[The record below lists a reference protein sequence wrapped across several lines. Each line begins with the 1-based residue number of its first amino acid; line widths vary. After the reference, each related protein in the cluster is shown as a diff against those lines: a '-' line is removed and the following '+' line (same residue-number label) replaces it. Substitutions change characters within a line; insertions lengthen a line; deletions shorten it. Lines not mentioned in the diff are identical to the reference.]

1 LATNRKAT
9 AKDAGSITDAWQI
22 FGPKHILYRILMV
35 AKALDRIGA
44 QQVRDSADIS
54 LAEWRVMAHLGR
66 LGETSASELSAAAQV
81 DRAEVS
87 RAVNA
92 LVKRNYIRKRPNPA
106 NRLSQLL
113 SLTNAGKKIFDR
125 LFAERQQFFQQI
137 TADLSREEL
146 RELDDKLFRIAGK
159 IDTFVEQQ

>member
-1 LATNRKAT
+1 
-9 AKDAGSITDAWQI
+9 
-22 FGPKHILYRILMV
+22 MV

>member
-1 LATNRKAT
+1 MATNRKAA

-35 AKALDRIGA
+35 GKALDRIGA

-87 RAVNA
+87 RAVNSLA
-92 LVKRNYIRKRPNPA
+92 KRDFIRKRPNPA

-113 SLTNAGKKIFDR
+113 SLTETGEEVFDR
-125 LFAERQQFFQQI
+125 VFAERQQFFQSI

-146 RELDDKLFRIAGK
+146 RELDDRLYRIAGK
-159 IDTFVEQQ
+159 IDEFVENQ